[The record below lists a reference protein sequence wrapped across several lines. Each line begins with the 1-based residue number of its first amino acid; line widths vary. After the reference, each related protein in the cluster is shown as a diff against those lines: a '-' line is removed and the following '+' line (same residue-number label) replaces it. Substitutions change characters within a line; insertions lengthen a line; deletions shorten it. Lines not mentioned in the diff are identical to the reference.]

1 MQEKAGALATL
12 FKTVLTFNLPLNHED
27 ILLNDG
33 AVATFKSHAL
43 RIWCLEMTPK
53 VTPARYCSP
62 RHSTN
67 PMNVASNVC
76 QAHCPPR
83 HRHAFGTLFS

>member
-33 AVATFKSHAL
+33 AVAGAYT
-43 RIWCLEMTPK
+43 RP
-53 VTPARYCSP
+53 
-62 RHSTN
+62 
-67 PMNVASNVC
+67 
-76 QAHCPPR
+76 
-83 HRHAFGTLFS
+83 LFSST